1 MQLSLRTDRQLI
13 RASTHSTR
21 YLMVSLTA
29 PAAPPRAGRLPV
41 NVGIVLDRSGSMA
54 GERKFMLARAAVE
67 QSLCMLHPEDRF
79 TLVVYDEKVSTLVPA
94 TFASSEARGLAM
106 RRLAE
111 VEPRGCT
118 DLHAGWNT
126 AATQL
131 ADHLAKESVNRV
143 LLLTDG
149 LANHG
154 VTDHIALF
162 SHAGE
167 LRRRGIATTTF
178 GVGADFDE
186 RLLRDIWHE
195 SGGQFYFI
203 ETPAQIADLLTSEL
217 GEALE
222 VVRCDVALQIALPA
236 GAEAEPLNRY
246 RFTHVAG
253 DNELRVDLGD
263 LTSGQE
269 LCVVIRIRFPRG
281 ENGTTTETRVSIA
294 GADALA
300 LDERASLTWSYASH
314 ADNDGQSRDRVVDR
328 EVARLYVTRARRSNR
343 GESQRRFRA
352 GAARAR
358 RNGEPDPRLHLRRS
372 RAAAPAPGAPRGD
385 ARLHQRPDE
394 RDGAQVRILRRRVG
408 WQESRTGGKGSAR
421 TAVTCHPAGASA
433 ANECRDLPS
442 MQRRQISGAGR
453 SGPDS
458 RFAPAG

>member
-79 TLVVYDEKVSTLVPA
+79 TLVVYDEEVSTLVPA

-154 VTDHIALF
+154 VTDHIALV

-186 RLLRDIWHE
+186 RLLRDISHE
-195 SGGQFYFI
+195 GGGQFYFI

-222 VVRCDVALQIALPA
+222 VVRRDVALQIALPA

-328 EVARLYVTRARRSNR
+328 EVARLYVTRARAEATEANR
-343 GESQRRFRA
+343 NGDFE
-352 GAARAR
+352 RAR
-358 RNGEPDPRLHLRRS
+358 RVLDGTASRIHGYTFGDPGLQRLRQLLR
-372 RAAAPAPGAPRGD
+372 A
-385 ARLHQRPDE
+385 E
-394 RDGAQVRILRRRVG
+394 MRDY
-408 WQESRTGGKGSAR
+408 T
-421 TAVTCHPAGASA
+421 
-433 ANECRDLPS
+433 
-442 MQRRQISGAGR
+442 
-453 SGPDS
+453 SGPMS
-458 RFAPAG
+458 AMALKSAFFVAESAGKNRGPEGKARRARP